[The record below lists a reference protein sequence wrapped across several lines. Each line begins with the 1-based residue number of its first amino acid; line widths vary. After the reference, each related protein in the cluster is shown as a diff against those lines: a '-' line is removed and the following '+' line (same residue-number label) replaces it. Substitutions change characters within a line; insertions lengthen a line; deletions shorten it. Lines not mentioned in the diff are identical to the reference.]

1 MSNKYK
7 FKTKLKLQ
15 NAINLWTS
23 NKNSAKKKY
32 GNINNLYFLK
42 QLIIQKIQ

>member
-1 MSNKYK
+1 MSNEYK

-23 NKNSAKKKY
+23 NKNSAKKNMEILRT
-32 GNINNLYFLK
+32 GM
-42 QLIIQKIQ
+42 